1 MSALPPLSIVHHKA
15 AMDNSPYPPNSLAA
29 IRECLEAGAAWIE
42 VDITALAEGDY
53 LLVHSPE
60 LEIETNDQG
69 AVGLCSVQAAHKL
82 KLVHNGRVT
91 NHPVALLSEVVALLL
106 HLPSSTRLQ
115 RDCKNHTPF
124 TSLEPLQRLVEILRP
139 LGARALVS
147 SMADWQLRQLAR
159 LAPWL
164 ELGFDI
170 HLHIDCDPPGQLP
183 EPDALPRRMGA
194 YGYRDDHPLA
204 SQRWGPP
211 AAYLA
216 ERCAEMLLLVPS
228 ASTFYCNHSFLVR
241 GLQQGFS
248 WAQGLHQVGRRLD
261 AWTLDADQPQA
272 VANARLL
279 ADAGCDQITSNTPQV
294 LVALLTLPRKQI

>member
-1 MSALPPLSIVHHKA
+1 MSALPSLQIVHHKA
-15 AMDNSPYPPNSLAA
+15 ALDGSSNPPNSLAA
-29 IRECLEAGAAWIE
+29 IQACLEAGTAWIE

-53 LLVHSPE
+53 LLVHNPE
-60 LEIETNDQG
+60 LETETSGWG
-69 AVGLCSVQAAHKL
+69 AVGLCSVQAARSL
-82 KLVHNGRVT
+82 RLLHNGQAT

-106 HLPSSTRLQ
+106 RLPGSTRLQ
-115 RDCKNHTPF
+115 LDFKNHAPF
-124 TSLEPLQRLVEILRP
+124 ASPEPLQRLVEIIRP
-139 LGARALVS
+139 LGTRVLVS

-183 EPDALPRRMGA
+183 EPDALPRRTGA

-204 SQRWGPP
+204 NQRWGPP

-216 ERCAEMLLLVPS
+216 ERCAEMMFLVPS
-228 ASTFYCNHSFLVR
+228 ASTFYCRHSFLVR
-241 GLQQGFS
+241 GLQEGFS
-248 WAQGLHQVGRRLD
+248 WAQALHQAGRRLD

-272 VANARLL
+272 VTNARIL
-279 ADAGCDQITSNTPQV
+279 ADAGCDRFTSNTP
-294 LVALLTLPRKQI
+294 LALAAQLNSRETL